1 MPTVRTRFA
10 PSPTGYLHIG
20 GLRTALYSYLF
31 AKQNQGT
38 YVLRIEDT
46 DQTRFVE
53 GAVEKLLDVMKTMGM
68 EADEG
73 PMADGKPLANAHDLS
88 YLGHKGEHGPY
99 IQSLRTKLYQD
110 HAQKLIDSGHAYYC
124 FCTPAEL
131 DAMRAAQTAAKLAP
145 MYDRRCLQLKPEDAA
160 AKLASGMP
168 KVIRL
173 KMPRDRKIEFTDRVR
188 GRVSFLGK
196 EIDDQVL
203 IKSDGLP
210 TYHLAN
216 VVDDHYMEI
225 THVLRAEEWIA
236 STPKHLIMYEAFGWT
251 PPEFAHLPLILNA
264 DKSKLSKRQNDV
276 SVESYLAK
284 GYSPEALINFIALCG
299 WHPGKG
305 SEQEL
310 FSMQDLIDQ
319 FSLEGVNKAGAI
331 FNLEKLDWFNHLWS
345 KIKFYRKLDREAL
358 NLNSSVQITIAK
370 NQDRTYVFDDP
381 IQADKFAQV
390 RAEMLLELTKLE
402 KHPYHLADSGKFSR
416 ALLVI
421 EDKILQKPSDTINNL
436 QYFFEPKPLDQ
447 KLLMNAKMG
456 VDTEE
461 KALESLKFCQ
471 AIIEKLPASHAANPA
486 LASDGADLAADK
498 GPSLDQIKQTF
509 LEAIKT
515 AGRKNGEILWPLRA
529 ALTHEEFS
537 VGAFET
543 VWVLGQAETLKRL
556 AQILNK

>member
-1 MPTVRTRFA
+1 
-10 PSPTGYLHIG
+10 
-20 GLRTALYSYLF
+20 
-31 AKQNQGT
+31 
-38 YVLRIEDT
+38 
-46 DQTRFVE
+46 
-53 GAVEKLLDVMKTMGM
+53 
-68 EADEG
+68 
-73 PMADGKPLANAHDLS
+73 
-88 YLGHKGEHGPY
+88 
-99 IQSLRTKLYQD
+99 
-110 HAQKLIDSGHAYYC
+110 
-124 FCTPAEL
+124 
-131 DAMRAAQTAAKLAP
+131 MRAAQTAAKLAP
-145 MYDRRCLQLKPEDAA
+145 MYDRRCLQLKPDEAA

-216 VVDDHYMEI
+216 VVDDHLMEI
-225 THVLRAEEWIA
+225 SHVLRAEEWIA

-251 PPEFAHLPLILNA
+251 PPEYAHLPLILNA

-310 FSMQDLIDQ
+310 FTMQELIEQ
-319 FSLEGVNKAGAI
+319 FSLEGVNKSGAI

-345 KIKFYRKLDREAL
+345 KIKFYRKLDQQAL
-358 NLNSSVQITIAK
+358 TLNSSVQITIAK
-370 NQDRTYVFDDP
+370 NQDRTYVFADP
-381 IQADKFAQV
+381 LEAEKFAGI
-390 RAEMLLELTKLE
+390 RAKMLLEITGLE
-402 KHPYHLADSGKFSR
+402 NHSFYQTDSQKFLRS
-416 ALLVI
+416 LLVT
-421 EDKILQKPSDTINNL
+421 EDKIIQKPSEALNLL
-436 QYFFEPKPLDQ
+436 QYFFEPKPLDN

-461 KALESLKFCQ
+461 KALESLEFCQ
-471 AIIEKLPASHAANPA
+471 GILKKLEFNQPHAEETIYIDN
-486 LASDGADLAADK
+486 LS
-498 GPSLDQIKQTF
+498 QIKQVF
-509 LEAIKT
+509 LEAIK
-515 AGRKNGEILWPLRA
+515 AANRKNGEILWPLRA

-543 VWVLGQAETLKRL
+543 VWVLGQAESIKRL
-556 AQILNK
+556 AKVLKK